1 MIYFDRGDARHRIDT
16 EYKREVLIYA
26 FDVNEKDVR
35 SLLQMY
41 E

>member
-1 MIYFDRGDARHRIDT
+1 MIYFNRDFQATLDT
-16 EYKREVLIYA
+16 EYRREVLIYA
-26 FDVNEKDVR
+26 FDVNENDVK